1 MELVN
6 NFSVKVPVDRAW
18 ALLTDVQKIAPCL
31 PGATLEEVEGEEYR
45 GSVKVKVGPIT
56 AAYRGKARFIEM
68 DAENHAAVLKAEGR
82 DTKGQGNA
90 SATVSLKLAA
100 DGDST
105 NVNVTTDLAITGK
118 VASFGRGVLA
128 DVSTKLLGQ
137 FVDSLEELIASDGK
151 EAETP
156 AAATAEGAP
165 AGQAPA
171 AEAKP
176 FVRKE
181 AEPVDLLG
189 VAGSPII
196 KRAIPAIAG
205 AVFFLILVFVRR
217 SRKRRGRKG

>member
-31 PGATLEEVEGEEYR
+31 PGATLEEVEGDEYR

-56 AAYRGKARFIEM
+56 AAYKGKARFIEM
-68 DAENHAAVLKAEGR
+68 DESSHSAVLKAEGR

-90 SATVSLKLAA
+90 SATVAVKLNAE
-100 DGDST
+100 GDST

-128 DVSTKLLGQ
+128 DVSTKLLSQ
-137 FVDSLEELIASDGK
+137 FVAALEDLIAGDGK
-151 EAETP
+151 EPEAP
-156 AAATAEGAP
+156 AAVTADGAP
-165 AGQAPA
+165 AG
-171 AEAKP
+171 ESKP
-176 FVRKE
+176 FVPKE
-181 AEPVDLLG
+181 AEPVNLLG

-196 KRAIPAIAG
+196 KRAIPAIVG
-205 AVFFLILVFVRR
+205 TIVFLVFAFLRR

>member
-56 AAYRGKARFIEM
+56 AAYKGKARFIEM
-68 DAENHAAVLKAEGR
+68 DESSHSAVLKAEGR

-90 SATVSLKLAA
+90 SATVALKLNAE
-100 DGDST
+100 GDAT

-137 FVDSLEELIASDGK
+137 FVESLEELIATGGK
-151 EAETP
+151 EPEAQ
-156 AAATAEGAP
+156 AEGAP
-165 AGQAPA
+165 GAEAPA
-171 AEAKP
+171 AEPKP

-205 AVFFLILVFVRR
+205 TIIFLILVFLRR

>member
-18 ALLTDVQKIAPCL
+18 ALLTDVEKIAPCL
-31 PGATLEEVEGEEYR
+31 PGATLEEIDGEEYR

-68 DAENHAAVLKAEGR
+68 DEENHTAVLKAEGR

-90 SATVSLKLAA
+90 SATVSVKLAA
-100 DGDST
+100 EGDTT

-151 EAETP
+151 EPVE
-156 AAATAEGAP
+156 AAAPSAEGAP
-165 AGQAPA
+165 AGAAPT

-196 KRAIPAIAG
+196 KRAIPAVAG
-205 AVFFLILVFVRR
+205 TVLFLILVFIRR
-217 SRKRRGRKG
+217 SRKRRGHKG

>member
-31 PGATLEEVEGEEYR
+31 PGATLEEVEGDEYR

-56 AAYRGKARFIEM
+56 AAYKGKARFIEM
-68 DAENHAAVLKAEGR
+68 DESGHSAVLKAEGR

-90 SATVSLKLAA
+90 SATVALKLNP
-100 DGDST
+100 DGDTT

-137 FVDSLEELIASDGK
+137 FVDSLEELIASEGK
-151 EAETP
+151 EAEAP
-156 AAATAEGAP
+156 APAAEGAP
-165 AGQAPA
+165 A
-171 AEAKP
+171 AEARPAEPKP
-176 FVRKE
+176 FVPKE

-205 AVFFLILVFVRR
+205 TVFFLILVFLRR
-217 SRKRRGRKG
+217 SRKRRARKG

>member
-31 PGATLEEVEGEEYR
+31 PGATLEEVEGDEYR

-56 AAYRGKARFIEM
+56 AAYKGKARFIEM
-68 DAENHAAVLKAEGR
+68 DESSHSAVLKAEGR

-90 SATVSLKLAA
+90 AATVSMKLNA

-128 DVSTKLLGQ
+128 DVSTKLLSQ
-137 FVDSLEELIASDGK
+137 FVAALEELIAADGK
-151 EAETP
+151 EPEAP
-156 AAATAEGAP
+156 AAVTADGAP
-165 AGQAPA
+165 AVEP
-171 AEAKP
+171 KP
-176 FVRKE
+176 FVPKE
-181 AEPVDLLG
+181 AEPVNLLG

-205 AVFFLILVFVRR
+205 TIVFLVLAFLRR

>member
-31 PGATLEEVEGEEYR
+31 PGATLEEVEGDEYR

-56 AAYRGKARFIEM
+56 AAYKGKARFIEM
-68 DAENHAAVLKAEGR
+68 DESSHSAVLKAEGR

-90 SATVSLKLAA
+90 AATVSMKLNA

-128 DVSTKLLGQ
+128 DVSTKLLSQ
-137 FVDSLEELIASDGK
+137 FVAALEELIAADGK
-151 EAETP
+151 EPEAP
-156 AAATAEGAP
+156 SAVTADGAP
-165 AGQAPA
+165 AVEP
-171 AEAKP
+171 KP
-176 FVRKE
+176 FVPKE
-181 AEPVDLLG
+181 AEPVNLLG

-205 AVFFLILVFVRR
+205 TIVFLVLAFLRR